1 MMSTTQIMRVR
12 SSIAVVTLAAAF
24 LAQGCS
30 ESSEDSAP
38 LGVTTVTMPII
49 AFGPVQGAIH
59 TPPEAANY
67 QYVIWRE
74 PETGSVS
81 LDPVSGDFEYV
92 PSSYRVGIDEFSV
105 RFIDAAGQ
113 YGIASIRMER
123 YSGIAQRP
131 SNPSCIA
138 PERPPSLTPVK
149 AVSVFASIGQWDL
162 ISIYQFPAY
171 PNVWYGIVKQGQII
185 RFENRDVV
193 SSSSV
198 VLDIRSRTVSD
209 EESGLIGLVFD
220 PQFEQNGKLYIYWTG
235 LGSPT
240 ISYLSEFTSR
250 DGGLTLDP
258 SSERVLLSLDHT
270 TTRHKGGHME
280 FGLDGYLYLGI
291 GDGGPMER
299 AQDVSNLYGTM
310 IRIDPD
316 GGDPYAIPPDNPFAQ
331 GGGRPE
337 IFAWGLRNPW
347 RWSFDRMTGD
357 LWVAD
362 VGRTAWEEV
371 NLLQLGGN
379 YGWPIREG
387 AHCHPSNVATCDTTG
402 LIDPIFEYPH
412 GDGVTAIIGGF
423 VYRGS
428 LIPELRGKYVFA
440 DISRLVQALESQG
453 DGTFNAITLV
463 DSGLSDRGI
472 WSLSTD
478 LDGEIYVVKPDGIF
492 RLEPADD
499 PAPTEPDFPET
510 LSATGC
516 FEQDNAAE
524 PVDGMIPY
532 DINVPFWSNGAVK
545 ERHFA
550 IPDGS
555 TIHVEA
561 NGDWT
566 FPVGS
571 VLAKSFYFDGN
582 PVETRLFV
590 RHDDGDWAGYAYK
603 WRPDGTD
610 ADLLDG
616 AFSLSEMGLA
626 HTIPSRPQCLQ
637 CHVGAAGYSLGPEH
651 AQMNRFI
658 VYPDSTL
665 LANQLATL
673 EAIGMFDSD
682 LSEDP
687 GQIDRLSNTNDGGVS
702 VTDRA
707 KAYLHS
713 NCSNCHRPN
722 GPGRGP
728 ADFRYEVP
736 HEQMGVCNE
745 SVTTDDFGIP
755 GIALL
760 VPGHPELSAI
770 NIRVGRLDLAAMPP
784 IGKQAIDSDGVAL
797 LDEYVNS
804 LTSCP

>member
-1 MMSTTQIMRVR
+1 
-12 SSIAVVTLAAAF
+12 
-24 LAQGCS
+24 
-30 ESSEDSAP
+30 
-38 LGVTTVTMPII
+38 
-49 AFGPVQGAIH
+49 
-59 TPPEAANY
+59 
-67 QYVIWRE
+67 
-74 PETGSVS
+74 
-81 LDPVSGDFEYV
+81 
-92 PSSYRVGIDEFSV
+92 
-105 RFIDAAGQ
+105 
-113 YGIASIRMER
+113 
-123 YSGIAQRP
+123 
-131 SNPSCIA
+131 
-138 PERPPSLTPVK
+138 
-149 AVSVFASIGQWDL
+149 
-162 ISIYQFPAY
+162 
-171 PNVWYGIVKQGQII
+171 
-185 RFENRDVV
+185 
-193 SSSSV
+193 
-198 VLDIRSRTVSD
+198 
-209 EESGLIGLVFD
+209 
-220 PQFEQNGKLYIYWTG
+220 
-235 LGSPT
+235 
-240 ISYLSEFTSR
+240 
-250 DGGLTLDP
+250 
-258 SSERVLLSLDHT
+258 
-270 TTRHKGGHME
+270 
-280 FGLDGYLYLGI
+280 
-291 GDGGPMER
+291 
-299 AQDVSNLYGTM
+299 
-310 IRIDPD
+310 
-316 GGDPYAIPPDNPFAQ
+316 
-331 GGGRPE
+331 
-337 IFAWGLRNPW
+337 
-347 RWSFDRMTGD
+347 
-357 LWVAD
+357 
-362 VGRTAWEEV
+362 
-371 NLLQLGGN
+371 
-379 YGWPIREG
+379 
-387 AHCHPSNVATCDTTG
+387 
-402 LIDPIFEYPH
+402 
-412 GDGVTAIIGGF
+412 
-423 VYRGS
+423 
-428 LIPELRGKYVFA
+428 
-440 DISRLVQALESQG
+440 VQALESQG